1 MDFRHTMKGR
11 RALSAVAITTGL
23 LLTVAGCGGSGGD
36 GKSGK
41 EPSASTPA
49 QNSSGGKA
57 KESSAP
63 TADQPIVEVKSN
75 GIALAVTSAKRD
87 QGGFVTVNGTVTNST
102 SGLWIGA
109 EWISD
114 ENELKKNGG
123 SLAGASLVDEKGK
136 KKYLIL
142 RDTEGRCLC
151 TKFQGGVSQG
161 ATVDWF
167 AQFPA
172 PPAGTTSVQF
182 QVPTM
187 PPATIELSDGE

>member
-1 MDFRHTMKGR
+1 MDLRHTMKGR
-11 RALSAVAITTGL
+11 RALSALAITAGL
-23 LLTVAGCGGSGGD
+23 LLTVAGCGGGGD
-36 GKSGK
+36 AKSGK
-41 EPSASTPA
+41 QAPTSSSARNT
-49 QNSSGGKA
+49 GDGKA
-57 KESSAP
+57 KESGSPAVNQ
-63 TADQPIVEVKSN
+63 ALAEVKSN
-75 GIALAVTSAKRD
+75 GLTLTITSAKRD
-87 QGGFVTVNGTVTNST
+87 QGGFVTVNGTVTNGT
-102 SGLWIGA
+102 SGIWIGA

-114 ENELKKNGG
+114 ETELKSNGG

-142 RDTEGRCLC
+142 RDTEGHCLC

-187 PPATIELSDGE
+187 PPATLTLSDGE

>member
-11 RALSAVAITTGL
+11 RALSALAITAGL
-23 LLTVAGCGGSGGD
+23 LLTVAGCGGGGD
-36 GKSGK
+36 AKSGK
-41 EPSASTPA
+41 EASTSAPA
-49 QNSSGGKA
+49 RNSGDGKA
-57 KESSAP
+57 KESGSPA
-63 TADQPIVEVKSN
+63 ANQAIAEVKSN
-75 GIALAVTSAKRD
+75 GITLTITSAKRD
-87 QGGFVTVNGTVTNST
+87 QGGFVSVNGTVTNGT
-102 SGLWIGA
+102 SGIWIGA

-114 ENELKKNGG
+114 ETELKGNGG

-142 RDTEGRCLC
+142 RDTEGHCLC

-182 QVPTM
+182 LVPTM
-187 PPATIELSDGE
+187 PPATLTLSDGE

>member
-23 LLTVAGCGGSGGD
+23 LLTVAGCGGGGDD

-41 EPSASTPA
+41 ESSASGPA
-49 QNSSGGKA
+49 QNTSGGRT
-57 KESSAP
+57 KESDAP
-63 TADQPIVEVKSN
+63 ASDQPITEVKSN
-75 GIALAVTSAKRD
+75 GITLAITSAKRD
-87 QGGFVTVNGTVTNST
+87 EGGFVTVNGRVTNGT

>member
-23 LLTVAGCGGSGGD
+23 LLTVAGCGGGGGGD
-36 GKSGK
+36 KSGK
-41 EPSASTPA
+41 ESSASTPV
-49 QNSSGGKA
+49 QNSSGGNA
-57 KESSAP
+57 KGSSAP
-63 TADQPIVEVKSN
+63 AADQPIVEVKSN
-75 GIALAVTSAKRD
+75 GITLGVTSAKRD
-87 QGGFVTVNGTVTNST
+87 QGGFVTINGKVTNGT

-151 TKFQGGVSQG
+151 TKFQGGVAQG

-187 PPATIELSDGE
+187 PPATVELSDGE

>member
-1 MDFRHTMKGR
+1 MDLRHTMKGR
-11 RALSAVAITTGL
+11 RALSALAITAGL
-23 LLTVAGCGGSGGD
+23 LLTVAGCGGGGD
-36 GKSGK
+36 AKSGNQ
-41 EPSASTPA
+41 ASTSSPA
-49 QNSSGGKA
+49 RNSGDGKA
-57 KESSAP
+57 KESGSPAVNQ
-63 TADQPIVEVKSN
+63 AIAEVKSN
-75 GIALAVTSAKRD
+75 GITLTITSAKRD
-87 QGGFVTVNGTVTNST
+87 QGGFVTVNGTVTNGT
-102 SGLWIGA
+102 SGIWIGA

-114 ENELKKNGG
+114 ETELKSNGG

-142 RDTEGRCLC
+142 RDTEGHCLC

-172 PPAGTTSVQF
+172 PPAGTTSMQF

-187 PPATIELSDGE
+187 PPATLTLSDGE

>member
-1 MDFRHTMKGR
+1 MDLRHTMKGR
-11 RALSAVAITTGL
+11 RALSALAVTAGL
-23 LLTVAGCGGSGGD
+23 LLTVAGCGGGGD
-36 GKSGK
+36 AKSGNQ
-41 EPSASTPA
+41 ASTSSPA
-49 QNSSGGKA
+49 RNSGGGKA
-57 KESSAP
+57 KESGSPAVNQ
-63 TADQPIVEVKSN
+63 AIAEVKSN
-75 GIALAVTSAKRD
+75 GLTLTITSAKRD
-87 QGGFVTVNGTVTNST
+87 QGGFVTVNGTVTNGT
-102 SGLWIGA
+102 SGIWIGA

-114 ENELKKNGG
+114 ETELKSNGG

-142 RDTEGRCLC
+142 RDTEGHCLC

-187 PPATIELSDGE
+187 PPATLTLSDGE

>member
-1 MDFRHTMKGR
+1 MELRHTMKGR
-11 RALSAVAITTGL
+11 RAVTALAITAGL
-23 LLTVAGCGGSGGD
+23 LLTVAGCGGGGD
-36 GKSGK
+36 GGKSGK
-41 EPSASTPA
+41 SSSASA
-49 QNSSGGKA
+49 SARSSGDGKA
-57 KESSAP
+57 KASSAP
-63 TADQPIVEVKSN
+63 SSDQALAQVKSN
-75 GIALAVTSAKRD
+75 GITLTVTSAERD
-87 QGGFVTVNGTVTNST
+87 QGGFVTVSGSVTNGT
-102 SGLWIGA
+102 SGLWVGA
-109 EWISD
+109 EWIGD
-114 ENELKKNGG
+114 ETELKKNGG

-172 PPAGTTSVQF
+172 PPAGTTSLQF

-187 PPATIELSDGE
+187 PPASIELTDGE

>member
-11 RALSAVAITTGL
+11 RALSALAITAGL
-23 LLTVAGCGGSGGD
+23 LLTVAGCGGGGD
-36 GKSGK
+36 AKSGNQ
-41 EPSASTPA
+41 ASTSSPA
-49 QNSSGGKA
+49 RNSGDGKA
-57 KESSAP
+57 KESGSPAVNQ
-63 TADQPIVEVKSN
+63 AIAEVKSN
-75 GIALAVTSAKRD
+75 GLTLTITSAKRD
-87 QGGFVTVNGTVTNST
+87 QGGFVTVNGTVTNGT
-102 SGLWIGA
+102 SGIWIGA

-114 ENELKKNGG
+114 ETELKSNGG

-142 RDTEGRCLC
+142 RDTEGHCLC

-187 PPATIELSDGE
+187 PPATLTLSDGE